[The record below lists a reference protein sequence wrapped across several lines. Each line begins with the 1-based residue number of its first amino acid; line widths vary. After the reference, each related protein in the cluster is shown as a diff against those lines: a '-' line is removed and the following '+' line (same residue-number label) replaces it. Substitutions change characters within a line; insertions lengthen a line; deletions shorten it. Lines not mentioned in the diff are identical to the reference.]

1 MNTQKVTILTTLA
14 LLVSLAL
21 IQCGGP
27 DERRDATSNREN
39 GWIFEGWACA
49 PNTARALKGESPA
62 DYCDTS
68 NIKKNTYLYMKFAA
82 RASERAIARESVAM
96 MQSTCRRAAKDQISG
111 DAIGK
116 ILGEYLEG
124 ASGVEDGES
133 TGQTIV
139 SQFRGKIRGIGV
151 YDCCPLDQDTG
162 LCADPDKSG
171 VGRMWKEC
179 VCVGYMRFPGGQAAF
194 NAAAEEAEAN

>member
-14 LLVSLAL
+14 LLVSLAF
-21 IQCGGP
+21 ISCGSNK
-27 DERRDATSNREN
+27 ERRDATSNREA

-68 NIKKNTYLYMKFAA
+68 KKKENTYLYMKFPA
-82 RASERAIARESVAM
+82 RASERAIERDSVAM

-111 DAIGK
+111 DALGK

-139 SQFRGKIRGIGV
+139 AQFKGKIKGIGV
-151 YDCCPLDQDTG
+151 YDCCPMNQDTG

-171 VGRMWKEC
+171 VGKLWQEC
-179 VCVGYMRFPGGQAAF
+179 ICVGYMQFPGGQEAF
-194 NAAAEEAEAN
+194 TAAAEEAEGN